1 MKCLVWKALS
11 LNSKKTK
18 LFTKVERLISFR
30 NLRPKKKEG
39 FLKVISIFSFLG
51 IMLGVAIL
59 IVVMSV
65 MNGFKT
71 DLTKKIL
78 GLNPH
83 IVIQSNNFKIEDE
96 FIKKLE
102 KKNLDINI
110 SKTFSGEGII
120 ITGENAK
127 GIIIK
132 GIDTKSVK
140 AVNFLEKN
148 ISKGNLKNFKKN
160 TAFIGAELSF
170 NLNLDVGDKINLM
183 SSAFVA
189 TPFGGLPKQETF
201 TVAGIFNTGFN
212 EFDQNFVFLQLSDAL
227 SIFDKNYHELNLEIY
242 LPDPMKADKV
252 KKKIQQLNQNFF
264 IYSWTD
270 LNKSFFSALKVERN
284 VMFIILTLILIV
296 AAFNIISGLTI
307 LIKNKTKEI
316 AILKTLG
323 LSNNSIKKVFFLT
336 GFTIGFFA
344 TITGVLLGVFIA
356 LNIEKLRI
364 VLSSIFNFEIF
375 PSDVYFLDQ
384 LPSEINIYSIVMI
397 AIFSLIVSALASYF
411 PAMGIS
417 KMKTF
422 KALKYE

>member
-1 MKCLVWKALS
+1 
-11 LNSKKTK
+11 
-18 LFTKVERLISFR
+18 LFTKAERLISLR

-59 IVVMSV
+59 IIVMSV

-83 IVIQSNNFKIEDE
+83 IVIQSNGFKIEDE
-96 FIKKLE
+96 FIVVLKK
-102 KKNLDINI
+102 KIQNINI
-110 SKTFSGEGII
+110 SKTYSGEGIVVSNN
-120 ITGENAK
+120 NAK

-132 GIDTKSVK
+132 GVDVNNNKK
-140 AVNFLEKN
+140 GLNFLEEN
-148 ISKGNLKNFKKN
+148 ISDGDLSKFKKN
-160 TAFIGAELSF
+160 TAFVGAELAF
-170 NLNLDVGDKINLM
+170 NLDLQVGDKINLM

-189 TPFGGLPKQETF
+189 TPFGGLPKQENLII
-201 TVAGIFNTGFN
+201 AGIFNTGFY
-212 EFDQNFVFLQLSDAL
+212 EFDQNFVFLNLSDAL
-227 SIFDKNYHELNLEIY
+227 SIFDKEEYEQNLEIY
-242 LPDPMKADKV
+242 LTNPMKADIFKYE
-252 KKKIQQLNQNFF
+252 IQKLNQNYFV
-264 IYSWTD
+264 YSWSD

-323 LSNNSIKKVFFLT
+323 LSNSSIKKSFFLT

-344 TITGVLLGVFIA
+344 TITGILLGVIFA
-356 LNIEKLRI
+356 LNIEKIRNF
-364 VLSSIFNFEIF
+364 LSNFFNFEIF
-375 PSDVYFLDQ
+375 PSDVYFLEQ

-397 AIFSLIVSALASYF
+397 FIFSLTISALASYL
-411 PAMGIS
+411 PAMAIS

-422 KALKYE
+422 RALKYD

>member
-1 MKCLVWKALS
+1 M
-11 LNSKKTK
+11 
-18 LFTKVERLISFR
+18 FTKVERLISLR

-39 FLKVISIFSFLG
+39 FLKVISIFSFVG
-51 IMLGVAIL
+51 IVLGVSTL

-83 IVIQSNNFKIEDE
+83 IVIQSNNFKIEDK

-102 KKNLDINI
+102 KKFLNINI
-110 SKTFSGEGII
+110 SKAYSGEGII

-132 GIDTKSVK
+132 GVDTKNIST
-140 AVNFLEKN
+140 VNFLEKV
-148 ISKGNLKNFKKN
+148 ISKGNLDNFKKN
-160 TAFIGAELSF
+160 TAYIGAELSF
-170 NLNLDVGDKINLM
+170 NLDLDVGDKINLM
-183 SSAFVA
+183 SSAFIA
-189 TPFGGLPKQETF
+189 TPFGGLPKQETL
-201 TVAGIFNTGFN
+201 TIAGIFNTGFY
-212 EFDQNFVFLQLSDAL
+212 EFDQNFVFLNLTDAL
-227 SIFDKNYHELNLEIY
+227 SIFDKDSFEQNLEIY
-242 LPDPMKADKV
+242 LPDPMKADKI
-252 KKKIQQLNQNFF
+252 KQKIQQQNQNFF

-284 VMFIILTLILIV
+284 VMFVILTLILIV

-344 TITGVLLGVFIA
+344 TITGVILGITFA

-364 VLSSIFNFEIF
+364 ILSKIFNFEIF

-384 LPSEINIYSIVMI
+384 LPSEINIYSVIMI
-397 AIFSLIVSALASYF
+397 SIFSLIVSALASYL
-411 PAMGIS
+411 PAMIIS

-422 KALKYE
+422 QALKYE

>member
-1 MKCLVWKALS
+1 
-11 LNSKKTK
+11 
-18 LFTKVERLISFR
+18 LFTKAERLISLR

-59 IVVMSV
+59 IIVMSV

-83 IVIQSNNFKIEDE
+83 IIIESNSFKIEDE
-96 FIKKLE
+96 FIKNLKR
-102 KKNLDINI
+102 KIKNINI
-110 SKTFSGEGII
+110 SKTYSGEGVVVSND
-120 ITGENAK
+120 NAK

-132 GIDTKSVK
+132 GIDRNNKESLS
-140 AVNFLEKN
+140 FLKKN
-148 ISKGNLKNFKKN
+148 IANGDLSKFKKN
-160 TAFIGAELSF
+160 TAFIGGELAF
-170 NLNLDVGDKINLM
+170 NLDLKVGDKINLM
-183 SSAFVA
+183 SSVFIA

-201 TVAGIFNTGFN
+201 TIAGVFNTGFY
-212 EFDQNFVFLQLSDAL
+212 EFDQNFVFLNLFDAL
-227 SIFDKNYHELNLEIY
+227 SIFDKEEYEQNLEIY
-242 LPDPMKADKV
+242 LKDPMKANTFKNE
-252 KKKIQQLNQNFF
+252 IQKLNQNYFV
-264 IYSWTD
+264 YSWSD

-296 AAFNIISGLTI
+296 AAFNIVSGLTI

-323 LSNNSIKKVFFLT
+323 LSNNSIKKSFFLT
-336 GFTIGFFA
+336 GFTIGLSA
-344 TITGVLLGVFIA
+344 TITGIFLGIIFS
-356 LNIEKLRI
+356 LNIEKIRNI
-364 VLSSIFNFEIF
+364 LSNFFNFEIF
-375 PSDVYFLDQ
+375 PSDVYLLEQ
-384 LPSEINIYSIVMI
+384 LPSEINFYSILI
-397 AIFSLIVSALASYF
+397 IFIFSLIISALASYL

-422 KALKYE
+422 RALKYD